1 MSLQINIYV
10 NQESAL
16 NKCRV
21 TTFFYTLMHFKWVV
35 FLPESNQIQISFVLR
50 LSSHWF
56 VVIDVNADV
65 YLLPVQNNI
74 QVNRS

>member
-1 MSLQINIYV
+1 
-10 NQESAL
+10 
-16 NKCRV
+16 
-21 TTFFYTLMHFKWVV
+21 MHFKWVV